1 MSNSMSNSMSNP
13 MSNSMSNP
21 MSNSMSNSA
30 RTSAASSAEPMS
42 APGPVPL
49 PISPFLERLVRL
61 LLPYFIGMCPDL
73 ESARSEILETLAS
86 YGSRTRSGLLN
97 AAQVIAYGLA
107 GLETLHEAKTTEMSP
122 SMRLRYRGCAN
133 NLNRSCQKT
142 EQILAIRLAG
152 EDTDAARS
160 PAETAA
166 DLPETRVQEAIQDVQ
181 ATIDANR
188 NRLSGARASIP
199 GPRRIPPSQQENK
212 RLWGGAMMNALAQ
225 MGMPVQP
232 VPSP

>member
-1 MSNSMSNSMSNP
+1 
-13 MSNSMSNP
+13 
-21 MSNSMSNSA
+21 
-30 RTSAASSAEPMS
+30 
-42 APGPVPL
+42 
-49 PISPFLERLVRL
+49 
-61 LLPYFIGMCPDL
+61 
-73 ESARSEILETLAS
+73 
-86 YGSRTRSGLLN
+86 
-97 AAQVIAYGLA
+97 
-107 GLETLHEAKTTEMSP
+107 
-122 SMRLRYRGCAN
+122 MRLRYRGCAN

-199 GPRRIPPSQQENK
+199 GRRRIPPSQQEENK